1 MRHHY
6 SSAAGIISAESPR
19 PGGLIDGA
27 SLRRHVRALAT
38 AIVAE
43 PTARIGSLGG
53 RLIFAAAARSKTAA
67 ARCGAPFGRRCR
79 GRVCACPRGQRL
91 RRRPRSPAR
100 AGVGLAHPRPHP
112 LRGRT
117 SVTRGPAMPRVS
129 HPTPSIAPAYTGRL
143 STAPVPSLRL
153 PDDPMQPAAA
163 YRFVHDELMLD
174 GSSRL
179 NLATFVTTWMDP
191 EAELLMA
198 QTFDKN
204 MIDKDEYPAT
214 AAIESR
220 CVSMVADLFHAEE
233 LSDDD
238 PASATG
244 VSTIGSSEA
253 VMLGGLALK
262 WRWRKRVGAGWKNR
276 TPNLVMGSD
285 VQVVWEKFCRYFDV
299 EPRYLPVEKG
309 RYVITP
315 EQVVDAVDE
324 DTIGVVAILGTTYTG
339 ELEPI
344 APICA
349 ALDKLAADGGVD
361 VPVHVDAA
369 SGGFVVPF
377 LHPELKWDFRLP
389 RVVSINV
396 SGHKY
401 GLTYPGIGFV
411 VWRSKEYL
419 PEDLV
424 FRVNYLGGDM
434 PTFTLNFSRAGN
446 QVIGQYYNFLRLG
459 REGYTQI
466 MHSLSQTAR
475 WLGEQL
481 RVGDHCELIS
491 DGSAIP
497 VVAFRLAKDRG
508 YTEFDVSHELRTFGW
523 QVPAYTMP
531 DNATNISVLRIVVRE
546 GLSAD
551 LARALHDDTR
561 TALASLD
568 KVKPGGHYSAT
579 HFAH

>member
-1 MRHHY
+1 M
-6 SSAAGIISAESPR
+6 S
-19 PGGLIDGA
+19 
-27 SLRRHVRALAT
+27 
-38 AIVAE
+38 
-43 PTARIGSLGG
+43 
-53 RLIFAAAARSKTAA
+53 
-67 ARCGAPFGRRCR
+67 
-79 GRVCACPRGQRL
+79 
-91 RRRPRSPAR
+91 
-100 AGVGLAHPRPHP
+100 
-112 LRGRT
+112 
-117 SVTRGPAMPRVS
+117 S
-129 HPTPSIAPAYTGRL
+129 HPSVPAHSIAPAYTGRMF
-143 STAPVPSLRL
+143 TAPIPALRL
-153 PDDPMQPAAA
+153 PDEPMEPETA
-163 YRFVHDELMLD
+163 YRFIHDELMLD

-191 EAELLMA
+191 EADKLMA
-198 QTFDKN
+198 ESFDKN

-214 AAIESR
+214 AAIEQR
-220 CVSMVADLFHAEE
+220 CVCMVADLFHAEG
-233 LSDDD
+233 LRDDD
-238 PASATG
+238 PASAIG

-262 WRWRKRVGAGWKNR
+262 WRWRARVGAKGGAWKNR
-276 TPNLVMGSD
+276 TPNLVMGSN

-299 EPRYLPVEKG
+299 EPRYLPMAEG

-339 ELEPI
+339 ELEPV
-344 APICA
+344 AEICA
-349 ALDKLAADGGVD
+349 ALDKLAAGGGVD

-377 LHPELKWDFRLP
+377 LHPNLKWDFRLP

-411 VWRSKEYL
+411 VWRSSEHL
-419 PEDLV
+419 PEELV

-434 PTFTLNFSRAGN
+434 PTFTLNFSRPGN
-446 QVIGQYYNFLRLG
+446 QVVGQYYNFLRLG
-459 REGYTQI
+459 REGYTNV
-466 MHSLSQTAR
+466 MRTLSNTAQ
-475 WLGEQL
+475 WLSHRLAAGE
-481 RVGDHCELIS
+481 HFELIS

-497 VVAFRLAKDRG
+497 VIAARLRGDRG

-531 DNATNISVLRIVVRE
+531 EAATDVAVLRVVVRE

-551 LARALHDDTR
+551 LARALYDDVVKTV
-561 TALASLD
+561 TALD
-568 KVKPGGHYSAT
+568 KLKPGGHYKQQ